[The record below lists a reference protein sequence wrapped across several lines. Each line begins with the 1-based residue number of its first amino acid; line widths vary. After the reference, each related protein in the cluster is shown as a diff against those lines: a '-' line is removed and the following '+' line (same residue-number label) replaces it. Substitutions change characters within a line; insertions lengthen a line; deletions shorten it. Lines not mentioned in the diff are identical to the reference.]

1 MAALRMKYVRW
12 LQKYIGVHIY
22 GDCGTHKCGKVN
34 LEIVHISRTITNLHL
49 TQPFL
54 NLSTASK
61 HEPRGLLHTARPLL

>member
-34 LEIVHISRTITNLHL
+34 LGITNHQL
-49 TQPFL
+49 TQPVL
-54 NLSTASK
+54 NLSVK
-61 HEPRGLLHTARPLL
+61 YEPRGLPQFYLFNFIYF